1 MELNYEFFKKLLGE
15 EMLSIKEMKEQ
26 CNELKDISS
35 IKIAHKLTDFRNIQV
50 VSCGNKP
57 NKYKIYTPLVFTGK
71 YEKIKNL
78 LKFELNN
85 GEFSIYD
92 FNKKC
97 FIGENIPNSRDE
109 IQESNIILK
118 IFVENRD
125 ISLQELEWLYSYIDL
140 LDTNLSHYFDFYQ
153 YKTCP
158 SGYINWLKNNN
169 YKINSKSMEIYKYS
183 KKYTHVPISL
193 LNEISEISSFRY
205 SSGNKNLDIIDY
217 LYEKNMF
224 DKMLKNSFKKYEIN
238 DIWYDLKELCENIKI
253 LSKWNI
259 NWEEFIDTNR
269 TLREN
274 KINLYNIIENQK
286 NQQLNKN
293 LKKLNFINQ
302 QTFNNYIVIVPQ
314 NVEDLIKEGK
324 QQNNCVGHYYND
336 SIAEGKNLIYF
347 LREISSPDK
356 SLVTC
361 RYNLNSQTT
370 AEHRIK
376 NNCSTNKTQNDII
389 RKIDKIIRENL
400 K

>member
-35 IKIAHKLTDFRNIQV
+35 IKIAHKLTDFENIQV
-50 VSCGNKP
+50 VDCGNKP
-57 NKYKIYTPLVFTGK
+57 NKYKIYIPLVFTGK

-78 LKFELNN
+78 LKFELDN
-85 GEFSIYD
+85 GDFSIYD
-92 FNKKC
+92 FNKRC
-97 FIGENIPNSRDE
+97 FIGENIPSSRDK

-118 IFVENRD
+118 IFIENED
-125 ISLQELEWLYSYIDL
+125 ISLQRLEWLYSYIDL
-140 LDTNLSHYFDFYQ
+140 LDTNLGHYFDFCQ

-205 SSGNKNLDIIDY
+205 SGGNKNLDIIDY

-238 DIWYDLKELCENIKI
+238 DMWYDLKELCENIKI

>member
-78 LKFELNN
+78 LKFELDN

-118 IFVENRD
+118 IFVENGD

-183 KKYTHVPISL
+183 KKYIHVPVSL
-193 LNEISEISSFRY
+193 LNEISEISSFKY
-205 SSGNKNLDIIDY
+205 CGGNKNLDIIDY
-217 LYEKNMF
+217 LFEKNIL
-224 DKMLKNSFKKYEIN
+224 DKMLKNSLKKYEIN
-238 DIWYDLKELCENIKI
+238 DMWYDLKEICETIKI
-253 LSKWNI
+253 LSNWEI

-274 KINLYNIIENQK
+274 KNNLHNVIENQK

-302 QTFNNYIVIVPQ
+302 QTFNDYIVVVPQ
-314 NVEDLIKEGK
+314 SVEDLIKEGK

>member
-35 IKIAHKLTDFRNIQV
+35 IKIAHKLTDFENIQV
-50 VSCGNKP
+50 VDCGSKP
-57 NKYKIYTPLVFTGK
+57 NKYKIYIPLVFTGK

-78 LKFELNN
+78 LKFELDN
-85 GEFSIYD
+85 GDFSIYD
-92 FNKKC
+92 FNKRC
-97 FIGENIPNSRDE
+97 FIGENIPSSRDK

-118 IFVENRD
+118 IFIENED
-125 ISLQELEWLYSYIDL
+125 ISLQRLEWLYSYIDL
-140 LDTNLSHYFDFYQ
+140 LDTNLGHYFDFCQ

-205 SSGNKNLDIIDY
+205 SGGNKNLDIIDY